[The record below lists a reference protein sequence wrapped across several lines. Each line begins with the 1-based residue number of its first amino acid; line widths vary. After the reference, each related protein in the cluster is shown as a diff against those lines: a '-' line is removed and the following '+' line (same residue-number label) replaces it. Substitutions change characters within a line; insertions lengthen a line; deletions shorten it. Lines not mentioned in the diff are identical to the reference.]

1 MRIPLRP
8 LSIVVAVG
16 IVTAAGISAA
26 QDDRKPAQLRRE
38 VAAAAADVNKA
49 LAERMD
55 AGEAL
60 TPTFVELMFEWS
72 RRTYAAEA
80 AKTPTKDGRA
90 KAAASHFDR
99 VQALYRIIHA
109 RFIQGLDVSRV
120 QEAQATY
127 YLREGELWVAE
138 SQGL

>member
-1 MRIPLRP
+1 MRTPLRFAA
-8 LSIVVAVG
+8 IVAALG
-16 IVTAAGISAA
+16 IVTAAGISGA
-26 QDDRKPAQLRRE
+26 QDERKPPQLRRE

-49 LAERMD
+49 LVERME
-55 AGEAL
+55 AGEAM

-72 RRTYAAEA
+72 RRTYAADA
-80 AKTPTKDGRA
+80 AAAATKDGRA
-90 KAAASHFDR
+90 KAAANHLDR

-109 RFIQGLDVSRV
+109 RFLQGLDVSRV

-127 YLREGELWVAE
+127 YLREAELWVAE